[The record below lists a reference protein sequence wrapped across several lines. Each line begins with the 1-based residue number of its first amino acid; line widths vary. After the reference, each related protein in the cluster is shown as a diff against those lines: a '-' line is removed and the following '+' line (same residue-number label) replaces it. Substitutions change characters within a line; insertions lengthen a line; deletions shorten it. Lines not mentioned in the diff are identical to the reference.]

1 MPTPAEVDA
10 LLYDFG
16 GVIIDIDFDWIFG
29 RWAELAG
36 VPMQQVKS
44 RFSHGEAYQRHERGE
59 IDLADYFRAVRREIG
74 IDLDNAQLTDG
85 WQRVFGPEH
94 PEVVEALRRL
104 RGRVPQYLMSNTNR
118 THFEFF
124 RRRYARALEPLDRI
138 FASCE
143 MGKRKPEREA
153 FEHVSRAI
161 GVSLDRV
168 LFLDDTL
175 ANVEAARAA
184 GMKTVHVRSPGDAV
198 RALAP
203 WLDSAGV

>member
-1 MPTPAEVDA
+1 ME
-10 LLYDFG
+10 
-16 GVIIDIDFDWIFG
+16 
-29 RWAELAG
+29 
-36 VPMQQVKS
+36 QVKS

-59 IDLADYFRAVRREIG
+59 IDLAEYYRALRREIG
-74 IDLDNAQLTDG
+74 IGLDNAQLTDG
-85 WQRVFGPEH
+85 WQRVFGPEY
-94 PEVVEALRRL
+94 PEVVETLRRL
-104 RGRVPQYLMSNTNR
+104 RGRVLQYLMTNTNR

-124 RRRYARALEPLDRI
+124 RQRYARALEPVDRI

-143 MGKRKPEREA
+143 MGKRKPERDA

-161 GVSLDRV
+161 AVPLERI

-175 ANVEAARAA
+175 ANVEGAREA

-203 WLDSAGV
+203 WLDDAGV